1 MSAIGD
7 NAKQSELIKYVV
19 AINSKELMMTKS
31 KAEFALILPFGISLI
46 AAVLG
51 LVESISLSIY
61 RLKAIAAER
70 AKTIQSTTYKSV
82 THSNSYDFVAK
93 KKPISANGIANIVWL
108 NFIND
113 KYFFIL
119 EIFIK

>member
-61 RLKAIAAER
+61 RLKAIAADR
-70 AKTIQSTTYKSV
+70 ANTIQSTTYKSV
-82 THSNSYDFVAK
+82 IHSNSFDFSAK
-93 KKPISANGIANIVWL
+93 KKPIRAKGIANMVWL
-108 NFIND
+108 NFINER
-113 KYFFIL
+113 YFLIN
-119 EIFIK
+119 